1 LCAFVGYTQAMTPD
15 RETPDAAVAAP
26 PAAAFAKVRRPK
38 PAVVEIAVKDA
49 VFLRSDPG
57 IETMPALSAD
67 APEVAFLGKSN
78 VGKSSLLNAL
88 LLKKNLVKTSKTP
101 GHTQLLNQFG
111 VTLQLRR
118 TFKHM
123 TLVDLPGYG
132 FAKMPKAQQ
141 VKTSQMLVT
150 YLSQRTGLSALVHL
164 FDLRHAPTPQDIE
177 TWRQMSVLT
186 PTRIVVGTK
195 ADRVPKS
202 KHREHTKVIAK
213 ALGVSPDDVVVV
225 SAISRDGRSALW
237 SRILAAS
244 KLTID
249 EADADAAAEE
259 ADAAAE
265 AAGTVPVIVAGDV

>member
-1 LCAFVGYTQAMTPD
+1 MTPD
-15 RETPDAAVAAP
+15 RDAPDAA
-26 PAAAFAKVRRPK
+26 PATTTTPEAAFPKVRRPK
-38 PAVVEIAVKDA
+38 TSNVEVAVRDA

-57 IETMPALSAD
+57 IASMPPLSPD

-88 LLKKNLVKTSKTP
+88 LLKKSLVKTSKTP

-118 TFKHM
+118 TLKHL

-141 VKTSQMLVT
+141 VKTSQMLVA
-150 YLSQRTGLSALVHL
+150 YLSQRAGLSALVHL

-202 KHREHTKVIAK
+202 KHREHAKAIAK
-213 ALGVSPDDVVVV
+213 ALGVSADDVVVV

-249 EADADAAAEE
+249 EADADAE
-259 ADAAAE
+259 ADAAQDAQDAKD
-265 AAGTVPVIVAGDV
+265 AAARTPGRLDADA